1 MTLAPTDQHFTEQ
14 EAKALKR
21 KSVQA
26 KASTPSAVPIGTFG
40 AITMVDN
47 YGVCSDNA
55 GPFVWEVG
63 IKWDTDDDDEEPI
76 YDWFTHKDAFN
87 ACIELVSNERRKF
100 GNKFTEEEATAL
112 IGTRV
117 RAKTSW
123 KNDILK
129 EGAVGT
135 ITAVS
140 KYTYTNERFQWEV
153 VITWDT
159 NKQYLP
165 NFNRQMFTKY
175 LEII

>member
-1 MTLAPTDQHFTEQ
+1 MTNVPTDQHFTEQ

-21 KSVQA
+21 KVVQA
-26 KASTPSAVPIGTFG
+26 KVSTPSAVPIGTFG

-63 IKWDTDDDDEEPI
+63 VKWDTDDDDEEPI

-87 ACIELVSNERRKF
+87 ECIELVSNEKRKF
-100 GNKFTEEEATAL
+100 GYKFTEEEATAL

-117 RAKTSW
+117 RATTSL
-123 KNDILK
+123 KPNILQ

-135 ITAVS
+135 VTGVRKNMYS
-140 KYTYTNERFQWEV
+140 NERFEWEV
-153 VITWDT
+153 EITWDAAE
-159 NKQYLP
+159 QYLP
-165 NFNRQMFTKY
+165 HFNRRWFTDN